1 MAEGIPGQ
9 QRATL
14 GTDKSYD
21 TRDFV
26 HKLRELRVTPHVAQH
41 TSGRSSAIDAHA
53 THHPGYAVSQRK
65 RQCFEE
71 ILRWMKTVGLLRKT
85 RHRGGRPGGLDVH
98 LCGRCSQ
105 LGADAYAGPPPLP
118 RAGSWRRAPVPLLS
132 PKSVRSAAVETVVA
146 APGRRPPLP
155 RLPDV
160 RHPFHVRR
168 MPPNRVLYPHRSRA
182 VNLEKAGHVGR
193 VRGPPHRMMEAI
205 CPVCGCLASAT
216 TLIIRLAPRKSGFP
230 AASSSRARSTMT
242 TKTLGPWNGSL
253 STGCRR
259 QGAGSCR

>member
-1 MAEGIPGQ
+1 MEHRHGLVVDTRVTQATGTAEREAAQAMAEGIPGQ

-85 RHRGGRPGGLDVH
+85 RHRGG
-98 LCGRCSQ
+98 
-105 LGADAYAGPPPLP
+105 
-118 RAGSWRRAPVPLLS
+118 
-132 PKSVRSAAVETVVA
+132 
-146 APGRRPPLP
+146 APGWAGCSPLRPL
-155 RLPDV
+155 
-160 RHPFHVRR
+160 
-168 MPPNRVLYPHRSRA
+168 
-182 VNLEKAGHVGR
+182 
-193 VRGPPHRMMEAI
+193 
-205 CPVCGCLASAT
+205 
-216 TLIIRLAPRKSGFP
+216 
-230 AASSSRARSTMT
+230 
-242 TKTLGPWNGSL
+242 
-253 STGCRR
+253 
-259 QGAGSCR
+259 